1 MINSNLE
8 KAKNV
13 FKQAN
18 GFLLFVHGM
27 TFKIG
32 DTLYL
37 NPYYIN
43 CLFSCE
49 LYLKAL
55 LVLKGLS
62 SEEIKSCSHN
72 MNSLFNALD
81 EQDQINIKNILTI
94 EIQDN
99 VFDYL
104 NKIKNDFTNMR
115 YMYINEIIYDDKD
128 VNNKFAKC
136 IKLMYRLQNYASL
149 KLYSRDTYED
159 VINNVSI

>member
-1 MINSNLE
+1 MTNSNLE

-27 TFKIG
+27 TFKKG
-32 DTLYL
+32 DTLYS

-49 LYLKAL
+49 LYLKSL

-62 SEEIKSCSHN
+62 SKEIKSCSHN

-81 EQDQINIKNILTI
+81 EQDQKNITSILTI
-94 EIQDN
+94 EIQDD

-104 NKIKNDFTNMR
+104 NRIKNDFTNMR
-115 YMYINEIIYDDKD
+115 YMYINEIVYDDKE
-128 VNNKFAKC
+128 VNNKFAMC
-136 IKLMYRLQNYASL
+136 IKLMYRLQNYTSL
-149 KLYSRDTYED
+149 KLYGRDTYED